1 MQEQP
6 TVWAGGW
13 DSRGDGL
20 TYRPFLAPGLCHIYI
35 DNMWMNS
42 EGLWPNVWEC
52 EQVLF
57 NDIDIVMKL
66 ILWPLK
72 VDIESYLNIF
82 IIVDIKLEQLHAYS
96 HTSVLFSL
104 NLDFKW
110 FDNWNMN
117 N

>member
-1 MQEQP
+1 MLVGDLYYLYKLIGNP
-6 TVWAGGW
+6 GCRGSRKRVLAGGW

-82 IIVDIKLEQLHAYS
+82 NIIE
-96 HTSVLFSL
+96 
-104 NLDFKW
+104 N
-110 FDNWNMN
+110 
-117 N
+117 